1 MRRIP
6 VTPARRNPS
15 SLPSHPA
22 RMKNIPNITPFSITD
37 ILLRRGPP
45 NGPKGG
51 SGPKTHEERARKA
64 HHDENDRYNDLG
76 NDRYNDIGND
86 RCNDFGNYR
95 YDDLRNHR
103 YSSSENV
110 HLLDCD
116 VTRMEP
122 GEADEVLD
130 MSRRNTMTTTD
141 HPSSPRVAS
150 SEDHDENSH
159 SYKEDSEPELENTP
173 DKPTALSD
181 EEFTELQDNNH
192 NSDTIH
198 NNDGKDHIDDV
209 IVKDEPFPNNETLAR
224 LPKDITH
231 PNDRQVYANINSS
244 SLSQYLF
251 KQNNDFSRHLK
262 ATNVSRENMIPHI
275 NGNRVED
282 GFRKLIDSHGKMN
295 YGFQDRNMIDEAMLN
310 YNMHDKT
317 SRLFHNHITFNR
329 KLSEINDKLFHPG
342 GHFREFQ
349 HKTSQ
354 LDRRD
359 SLHEG
364 NDMKDTNRI
373 DERIG
378 NTPDMDRK
386 MNETNGNINKYAGTA
401 DKPNFAKLPIHTAN
415 TKQDI
420 NAMYNAD
427 TMGRLDISGRVYCKN
442 YKLDGKYE
450 TNANNERVMDSMKD
464 SEEYYKK
471 INNNN
476 ITNNTMSYYGKKD
489 IRDERD
495 LPKPA
500 ALSNLPGLAQSQ
512 PPTGRKKR
520 SRAAFS
526 HAQVYELEKRFN
538 AQKYLSGPERA
549 DVAKSLKLTETQVKI
564 WFQNRRYKT
573 KRKQLQLLEGSLNTP
588 SAGNGKK
595 VAVKILVR
603 ESHPYGSDYLYGTQG
618 KLLPPAPSMAN
629 SLYYYPLFYNM
640 HSNYGAQLTSPVLTT
655 VTSTTYNE
663 DDGESSGS
671 GEGEEGDGGEIVD
684 VCNDVEEDDQPSSSN
699 LSE

>member
-512 PPTGRKKR
+512 PPTG
-520 SRAAFS
+520 
-526 HAQVYELEKRFN
+526 
-538 AQKYLSGPERA
+538 
-549 DVAKSLKLTETQVKI
+549 
-564 WFQNRRYKT
+564 
-573 KRKQLQLLEGSLNTP
+573 SLNTP